1 MEIAVWAV
9 VRGLA
14 ELSPPPLLVFTSS
27 MAAVRG
33 ARQPLRSGCDCYDH
47 EEQKVRSLLIVDVRD
62 VAKAHVAAASGKATG
77 ERFIVSPEVRLLPDE
92 VAKVIRDSG
101 AAGPGATEV
110 RCSERLAHLG
120 VSCRPVEVKDMV
132 QDLLSM
138 EQS

>member
-1 MEIAVWAV
+1 MVQAWLH
-9 VRGLA
+9 G
-14 ELSPPPLLVFTSS
+14 
-27 MAAVRG
+27 
-33 ARQPLRSGCDCYDH
+33 
-47 EEQKVRSLLIVDVRD
+47 EQKVRSLLIVDVRD

-101 AAGPGATEV
+101 AAGPVRAAAAPAATAEPLCLRPGATEV

-120 VSCRPVEVKDMV
+120 VSCRPVEVTVKDMV

>member
-1 MEIAVWAV
+1 MVQAWLH
-9 VRGLA
+9 G
-14 ELSPPPLLVFTSS
+14 
-27 MAAVRG
+27 
-33 ARQPLRSGCDCYDH
+33 
-47 EEQKVRSLLIVDVRD
+47 EQKVRSLLIVDVRD

-77 ERFIVSPEVRLLPDE
+77 ERFIVSTEVRLLPDE

-101 AAGPGATEV
+101 AAGPVRAAASPAATAEPPCLRPGATEV

-120 VSCRPVEVKDMV
+120 VSCRPVEVTVKDMV